1 MYTYCMKLITA
12 INILDDFEASGRCVF
27 RGRDLKKLL
36 GDGSVSGFRA
46 TLRRLRATGRLHA
59 ACRDVYVYKD
69 GGAQKAH
76 LLESIAANLRR
87 GEVCYVSLE
96 SALAEYG
103 VISQIPVDRL
113 TVMTSGRSGEI
124 RTPYGVLEFTH
135 SARTELE
142 LLSRSIDVERP
153 LRLASKEAAVGDLKR
168 VGRNIHLLIEETAD
182 AI

>member
-1 MYTYCMKLITA
+1 MKLITA
-12 INILDDFEASGRCVF
+12 ISVLDDFAASGRCVF

-36 GDGSVSGFRA
+36 CDGSVSGFRA
-46 TLRRLRATGRLHA
+46 TLGRLRAVGRLHA

-76 LLESIAANLRR
+76 LLEAIAANLRR

-124 RTPYGVLEFTH
+124 KTPYGVLEFTH

-142 LLSRSIDVERP
+142 LFSRSIDVGRP
-153 LRLASKEAAVGDLKR
+153 LRLASKEAAISDLKR
-168 VGRNIHLLIEETAD
+168 VGRNLHLLTEETAN

>member
-1 MYTYCMKLITA
+1 M
-12 INILDDFEASGRCVF
+12 
-27 RGRDLKKLL
+27 
-36 GDGSVSGFRA
+36 
-46 TLRRLRATGRLHA
+46 
-59 ACRDVYVYKD
+59 YKD

-76 LLESIAANLRR
+76 LLEAIAANLRR

-103 VISQIPVDRL
+103 VISQIPLDRL

-168 VGRNIHLLIEETAD
+168 VGRNLHLLI
-182 AI
+182 